1 MNEIRIKSYVGISKK
16 GVFKD
21 GNKIMSFSDSSLI
34 SETLRELYK
43 SEDLKYPKFYKMDN
57 LSKLAYISSEILF
70 KKLNISSDSFLEMSI
85 FMSNSTSSLDSDST
99 HQKSIS
105 SKENYLPSP
114 SVFVYTL
121 ANIMMGEIAIRHK
134 IKGENFC
141 LIFNKFDAKFMA
153 EYSDMLF
160 EYYGVN
166 HLLIG
171 WVDVLKN
178 DYNSFLAYIS
188 KDMKEKWEFNSEN
201 LNRAFNN
208 NLK

>member
-1 MNEIRIKSYVGISKK
+1 MISYVGVSKN

-21 GNKIMSFSDSSLI
+21 GNQIRSFSDSNLI
-34 SETLRELYK
+34 DENLRELYK
-43 SEDLKYPKFYKMDN
+43 GEELKYPKFYKMDN
-57 LSKLAYISSEILF
+57 LSKLAYLSSEVLF
-70 KKLNISSDSFLEMSI
+70 KDLGLSSDIFLEMSL
-85 FMSNSTSSLDSDST
+85 FLANSTASLDSDSI

-121 ANIMMGEIAIRHK
+121 TNIMMGEIAIRHK

-141 LIFNKFDAKFMA
+141 LIFNKFDAKFMT

-160 EYYGVN
+160 EYYGVK

-171 WVDVLKN
+171 WVDVLNN

-188 KDMKEKWEFNSEN
+188 KDMKEQWEFNSEN
-201 LNRAFNN
+201 LYKAYNN
-208 NLK
+208 NL

>member
-1 MNEIRIKSYVGISKK
+1 MNSVMIRSYVGISKD

-21 GNKIMSFSDSSLI
+21 GNKLMPFTDTGLI
-34 SETLRELYK
+34 SENLREMYK
-43 SEDLKYPKFYKMDN
+43 AQGLDYPKFYKMDN
-57 LSKLAYISSEILF
+57 LSKLAYLSSEVLF
-70 KKLNISSDSFLEMSI
+70 KDLDISRNAFLEMSI
-85 FMSNSTSSLDSDST
+85 FMSNSTASLDSDSV

-141 LIFNKFDAKFMA
+141 LIFNKFDPEFMT

-160 EYYGVN
+160 EFYGVN
-166 HLLIG
+166 HLLFG

-178 DYNSFLAYIS
+178 EYNSFLAYIS
-188 KDMKEKWEFNSEN
+188 KDTKGSWEFNSGN
-201 LNRAFNN
+201 LNKAYNN
-208 NLK
+208 NLR